1 MAMGIVSSVLGTI
14 AALFT
19 LHHIDVIVQL
29 LSFIQGHEAFNT
41 TFFGKSLPNT
51 LSPNAVT
58 FILSITPLLSLLA
71 GLVPAIKACRL
82 QPSAILRSE

>member
-1 MAMGIVSSVLGTI
+1 
-14 AALFT
+14 
-19 LHHIDVIVQL
+19 

-41 TFFGKSLPNT
+41 AFFGKSLPSE
-51 LSPNAVT
+51 LSYDAVL
-58 FILSITPLLSLLA
+58 FILITTPLLSLLA